1 MPPSPPNTEEET
13 ESLDSEIS
21 TIRAELKALHHR
33 RRILTNSL
41 LTSRPLQRLAKSH
54 LPSPTT
60 ATVARTAPTWTDL
73 SPLLHT
79 SARHADLNHH
89 RIAFATTAFPFTDPA
104 PGPSAVKDLLG
115 VRIDICARD
124 GAYVKPY
131 YILLRRVGL
140 HTTTTAAER
149 QQQQQQTGGRGRG
162 NRVLSVHRHTVPA
175 VVDLGAL
182 ERVYLPRGKAGD
194 AAGEEEE
201 GEGEGEPQ
209 HAKEEAAPR
218 KPWKHPPLQ
227 QNLRGFLREVRRQL
241 VVWHVRC
248 DGVRYLR
255 ERLGVVR
262 RGGDSDEADG
272 VWERDVLAE
281 DPTQETKIAK
291 NALGIVALGATAR
304 EAVYVRVEWEDGRV
318 GRFKISNAGLV
329 ERAVVMGDHGRDKWM
344 EAVMT
349 GGNGRLETLLD
360 RLRKYAAESKVSAA
374 ASVEDGASQT
384 ASEA

>member
-1 MPPSPPNTEEET
+1 MSTPSPNTEEET

-21 TIRAELKALHHR
+21 TIRAQLKALHHR

-54 LPSPTT
+54 PSQTT
-60 ATVARTAPTWTDL
+60 ATIAGTPPKWPDL

-89 RIAFATTAFPFTDPA
+89 RIAFSTTAFPFTDPA
-104 PGPSAVKDLLG
+104 PGPSAAKNLLG

-124 GAYVKPY
+124 GSYVKPY

-140 HTTTTAAER
+140 HTPNNEAER
-149 QQQQQQTGGRGRG
+149 QQQQQQQQTGARGRG
-162 NRVLSVHRHTVPA
+162 NRVLCVHRHTVPA

-182 ERVYLPRGKAGD
+182 ERVYLPRAKAAD
-194 AAGEEEE
+194 AVGEE
-201 GEGEGEPQ
+201 GEGEGEQQ
-209 HAKEEAAPR
+209 HEKEEAAPR
-218 KPWKHPPLQ
+218 KPWKHQPRK

-262 RGGDSDEADG
+262 RGADSDEENG

-281 DPTQETKIAK
+281 DPIQETKIAK
-291 NALGIVALGATAR
+291 NALGIVALGATAL

-329 ERAVVMGDHGRDKWM
+329 ERAVVMGDNGRDKLM

-360 RLRKYAAESKVSAA
+360 RLRKSAAESKVSAA